1 MVNSGEFVPKRVTA
15 PPIWFTVNRI
25 LTRQPIDKYR
35 EFGDDSPSRHLHQAA
50 RGARPT
56 EPLRTGAD

>member
-25 LTRQPIDKYR
+25 LTRQHIDKYR
-35 EFGDDSPSRHLHQAA
+35 EFGDDSPSPAFASSRAW
-50 RGARPT
+50 
-56 EPLRTGAD
+56 RTAD